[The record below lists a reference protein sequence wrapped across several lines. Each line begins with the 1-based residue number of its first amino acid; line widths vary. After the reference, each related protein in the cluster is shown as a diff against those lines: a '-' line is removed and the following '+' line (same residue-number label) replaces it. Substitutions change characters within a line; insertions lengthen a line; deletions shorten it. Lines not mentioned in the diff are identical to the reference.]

1 MSMSMSMSTSSQ
13 QWLTRY
19 LIQSSSYADH
29 YYISIACG
37 DALSYSITL
46 LQCITSRLDRG

>member
-1 MSMSMSMSTSSQ
+1 MSMSSQ
-13 QWLTRY
+13 QWLTRS
-19 LIQSSSYADH
+19 LVQSSIYADH

-46 LQCITSRLDRG
+46 LQYTTSRLDRG